1 MTQNNI
7 VPIAQTDMIQFD
19 KATIERAG
27 KLLGCA
33 LDEQSILKAL
43 IIQQDTGLSIAR
55 GEISVVPFAG
65 KPTVFINKQGYLAYA
80 ARHPQY
86 DGYESDVEGEGED
99 MVAWCSVYR
108 KDHSRPT
115 KVKVLFKEF
124 GKSSPVWKQMPRHML
139 EKTAISLALRSAFPA
154 LNGTLTEEEVGLH
167 IEPRET
173 DIIVEPVEPSA
184 QAREPAPTIDAET
197 TPAPTPTPTP
207 APAPTPAAV
216 PERRMPSK
224 LYSLEEAQTILE
236 NMTAQ
241 GLEFGDLFENARI
254 DSMTFD
260 GDMINAEFKRL
271 RDEAKAARQ
280 TAPSQTAPV
289 CAECGKKV
297 LPTEVEKSTAK
308 HGIPLCREC
317 LLKRDIAQL
326 TAKKE
331 E

>member
-7 VPIAQTDMIQFD
+7 VSITQTDMMQFD

-27 KLLGCA
+27 KLLGCT

-65 KPTVFINKQGYLAYA
+65 KPTVFVNKQGYLAYA
-80 ARHPQY
+80 AKHPQY
-86 DGYESDVEGEGED
+86 DGYESDVEGEGEG

-115 KVKVLFKEF
+115 TVKVLFKEF
-124 GKSSPVWKQMPRHML
+124 GKSTPVWKQMPRHML

-154 LNGTLTEEEVGLH
+154 LNGTLTPEEAEFH
-167 IEPRET
+167 IEPRAS
-173 DIIVEPVEPSA
+173 DIVVEPVAPAAEPVKEEKPVP
-184 QAREPAPTIDAET
+184 QTTITEPEVVTVS
-197 TPAPTPTPTP
+197 
-207 APAPTPAAV
+207 APAP
-216 PERRMPSK
+216 ERKQPTK

-241 GLEFGDLFENARI
+241 GLQYDDLFERARI
-254 DSMTFD
+254 DAATFD

-280 TAPSQTAPV
+280 TAPSQSVPV

-297 LPTEVEKSTAK
+297 LPAEVEKSSAK
-308 HGIPLCREC
+308 YGVPLCREC
-317 LLKRDIAQL
+317 LLKRDIAQI